1 MFSSKPWTLDR
12 IFRFFL
18 FLSATAIAFWLLR
31 ILSDVLI
38 PFVVAFLLAY
48 ILDPLVS
55 RIQKKTRSRG
65 VAVSIVL
72 IATVAFV
79 FGLGYMAFQPVQAQV
94 NHATQLFSKAVTDAQ
109 FSEMAKRWLPADLW
123 ESMRQH
129 LGNGQWLATLQSQ
142 SFWSSIGNVAS
153 KMAPGAFA
161 IVSGTFELIAW
172 IVSLTMVAIYL
183 FFMLL
188 EFSTLR
194 QTLADLVPSGQ
205 RDNMKDFLGQL
216 DSTMSSY
223 FRAQGL
229 ISLILAV
236 CFAIGFS
243 LIGLPLGILFGALT
257 GLATM
262 VPYLQIATVPFALLL
277 CLLQSID
284 QGVPFWQAALLVLL
298 VYGICQILQDFIL
311 VPRILGNISGLSP
324 VMIML
329 SLSVWGKL
337 LGMLGL
343 ILAIPLTCLAL
354 VYYRRVAQHDS

>member
-1 MFSSKPWTLDR
+1 
-12 IFRFFL
+12 
-18 FLSATAIAFWLLR
+18 
-31 ILSDVLI
+31 
-38 PFVVAFLLAY
+38 
-48 ILDPLVS
+48 
-55 RIQKKTRSRG
+55 
-65 VAVSIVL
+65 
-72 IATVAFV
+72 
-79 FGLGYMAFQPVQAQV
+79 
-94 NHATQLFSKAVTDAQ
+94 
-109 FSEMAKRWLPADLW
+109 
-123 ESMRQH
+123 
-129 LGNGQWLATLQSQ
+129 
-142 SFWSSIGNVAS
+142 
-153 KMAPGAFA
+153 
-161 IVSGTFELIAW
+161 
-172 IVSLTMVAIYL
+172 MVAIYL

-194 QTLADLVPSGQ
+194 QTFADLVPSGQ
-205 RDNMKDFLGQL
+205 RDNLKDFLGQL

-229 ISLILAV
+229 ISLILAA
-236 CFAIGFS
+236 CFALGFS
-243 LIGLPLGILFGALT
+243 LISLPLGILFGALT

-262 VPYLQIATVPFALLL
+262 VPYLQIATLPFALLL

-298 VYGICQILQDFIL
+298 VYGICQILQDFLL

-354 VYYRRVAQHDS
+354 VYYRRLARHDS